1 MLTEVIARIRQ
12 LFVRN
17 HRAVSSDV
25 VTCYGVVSMAKSF
38 VRRSLDARVLI
49 EVRHAALSDAAEL
62 ADLLNAIIVRGGTTA
77 LEEAFT
83 PERLAEAYLV
93 GPSVLCCFV
102 AVDRVTGRLE
112 GFQTLGRYPNL
123 PDDIG
128 DIGTFA
134 RIDGNQRGVGSAL
147 FAATRE
153 RARQMGL
160 TAINATI
167 RADNVGG
174 LTFYGKMGFD
184 DHSVERAVPLKY
196 GRLVDRVSK
205 RFILAP

>member
-1 MLTEVIARIRQ
+1 MTPLDLIQIR
-12 LFVRN
+12 
-17 HRAVSSDV
+17 
-25 VTCYGVVSMAKSF
+25 
-38 VRRSLDARVLI
+38 DA
-49 EVRHAALSDAAEL
+49 APSDAPEL
-62 ADLLNAIIVRGGTTA
+62 AELLNAIIVRGGTTA
-77 LEEAFT
+77 LEEPFT

-102 AVDRVTGRLE
+102 AVDREAGRLE